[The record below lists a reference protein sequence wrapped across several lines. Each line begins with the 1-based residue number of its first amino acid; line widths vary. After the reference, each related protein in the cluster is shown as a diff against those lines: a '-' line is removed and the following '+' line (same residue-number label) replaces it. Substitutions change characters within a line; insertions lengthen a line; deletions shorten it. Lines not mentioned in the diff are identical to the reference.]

1 MTFTENRGR
10 RRRAWWYHGGVT
22 TLALV
27 IFLAQ
32 PLDAF
37 AAEQRRIQP
46 DGSTQVVGAV
56 RDTTGLP
63 LPGATI
69 EIDGSLVAVSD
80 AEGRFEIALAPGGRY
95 RAAVR
100 LPGFDPH
107 ESIFEASHG
116 MRLDIVLAPGRM
128 RDQVTVT
135 APSPE
140 EAVARRFLLEPVQVY
155 RTPGARADIFRA
167 LQTLPGVSAPDDAA
181 GLFVRGGD
189 VSEVLVSLDDAVI
202 AHPYRHETPTGGYR
216 GTVDPLLISG
226 LSFSTGGFSAR
237 YGNALSGVLDLRG
250 TERPEGRQ
258 TVATIGLAGASA
270 SIAAPAG
277 DRFAVHGAFNRT
289 FTGVLFAVNGSPRPF
304 DPPPEGW
311 DGSAGFSWNLGRG
324 GRLKG
329 FSLVQRDR
337 VGVGI
342 EQDAFTGLLQA
353 STAHGFVGARWDG
366 ALGDWAASASF
377 GRNDYRRGTNVGILD
392 RTITDRLSSW
402 RFDLSAP
409 RTGALEWRA
418 GANGSLAETSIAGRV
433 PVRGGD
439 LGGVSGDVG
448 FDAAVDDWFGGTYLE
463 VTAHAG
469 TVSTTIGAR
478 ADRFG
483 LARAT
488 TVDPRLNVRIDLGR
502 TQALR
507 LATGVYHQA
516 PSPLYYDRER
526 GASRLPPMRALHY
539 IAGYEAGRETEGI
552 YVRAEGFVKTYAD
565 LPLEVAVRGYTADG
579 YGSARGVDL
588 FVQWLSSRL
597 ELRSTASWLQAQRR
611 WTPVDQRERYDL
623 PHGTWTPDFEI
634 PWWVQVIISVPLSNS
649 MSVSASW
656 RSAAGR
662 PHTPIVAG
670 RAIGDRFLPIFG
682 PVNSERFPR
691 YERLDL
697 SSSWLVPAG
706 DGAAILFAAVENVL
720 GRANFFDY
728 VYAPDY
734 TSRQPVVNA
743 APRSVYV
750 GVSLRR

>member
-1 MTFTENRGR
+1 M
-10 RRRAWWYHGGVT
+10 
-22 TLALV
+22 
-27 IFLAQ
+27 
-32 PLDAF
+32 
-37 AAEQRRIQP
+37 
-46 DGSTQVVGAV
+46 
-56 RDTTGLP
+56 
-63 LPGATI
+63 PGATI
-69 EIDGSLVAVSD
+69 EIDDSVVAVSD
-80 AEGRFEIALAPGGRY
+80 AEGRFEIALVSGERY
-95 RAAVR
+95 RAVVT

-107 ESIFEASHG
+107 ESVFEVSHAV
-116 MRLDIVLAPGRM
+116 RLDVVLAIRRM

-140 EAVARRFLLEPVQVY
+140 EAVARPFLLEPVQVY
-155 RTPGARADIFRA
+155 RTPGADADIFRA

-202 AHPYRHETPTGGYR
+202 AHPYRYETPTGGFR
-216 GTVDPLLISG
+216 GTVDPLLVSG

-250 TERPEGRQ
+250 PERPEARQ

-277 DRFAVHGAFNRT
+277 DRFAVRGAFNRT

-311 DGSAGFSWNLGRG
+311 DGSAGFAWNLGRG
-324 GRLKG
+324 GRLKA
-329 FSLVQRDR
+329 FSLMQRDR
-337 VGVGI
+337 VGVGV

-353 STAHGFVGARWDG
+353 STAHGFVGTRWDG
-366 ALGDWAASASF
+366 ALGSWAASASF
-377 GRNDYRRGTNVGILD
+377 GRDDYKRGTNVGILD
-392 RTITDRLSSW
+392 RTITDRVASW

-409 RTGALEWRA
+409 STGAVDWRV
-418 GANGSLAETSIAGRV
+418 GANGSLAETSIVGRV

-439 LGGVSGDVG
+439 LGGVSGDVR
-448 FDAAVDDWFGGTYLE
+448 FDAVVDDWFGGTYLE
-463 VTAHAG
+463 ATTHAG
-469 TVSTTIGAR
+469 AVSTTIGAR

-488 TVDPRLNVRIDLGR
+488 TVDPRLNVRIGLGR
-502 TQALR
+502 THALR

-516 PSPLYYDRER
+516 PSPSYYDRER

-539 IAGYEAGRETEGI
+539 VAGYEAGRETEGL

-565 LPLEVAVRGYTADG
+565 LPLEDYVRGYTADG

-597 ELRSTASWLQAQRR
+597 EVRGTASWLRARRR

-623 PHGTWTPDFEI
+623 PDGTWTPDFEI
-634 PWWVQVIISVPLSNS
+634 PWWVQIITSVPVSNG
-649 MSVSASW
+649 MTVSASW

-662 PHTPIVAG
+662 PHTPIVDG
-670 RAIGDRFLPIFG
+670 RRVGDRFGPVFG

-697 SSSWLVPAG
+697 SSNWLVPAG
-706 DGAAILFAAVENVL
+706 DGVAILFASVDNVL

-743 APRSVYV
+743 APRSVYF
-750 GVSLRR
+750 GVSFRR

>member
-1 MTFTENRGR
+1 MT
-10 RRRAWWYHGGVT
+10 A
-22 TLALV
+22 LALV
-27 IFLAQ
+27 LFLAQ
-32 PLDAF
+32 PFDAF
-37 AAEQRRIQP
+37 TAEQGPIQP
-46 DGSTQVVGAV
+46 EGSTHVVGTV
-56 RDTTGLP
+56 RDPTGLP

-69 EIDGSLVAVSD
+69 EIDDSLVAVSD
-80 AEGRFEIALAPGGRY
+80 AEGRFEIALVSGARY
-95 RAAVR
+95 RAVVT

-107 ESIFEASHG
+107 ESVLEVSHG
-116 MRLDIVLAPGRM
+116 VRLDVVLALRRV

-140 EAVARRFLLEPVQVY
+140 EAVARPFLLEPVQVY
-155 RTPGARADIFRA
+155 RTPGADADVFRA

-202 AHPYRHETPTGGYR
+202 AHPYRYETPTGGFR

-237 YGNALSGVLDLRG
+237 YGNALSGVLDLHG
-250 TERPEGRQ
+250 LERPEARQ
-258 TVATIGLAGASA
+258 TIATIGLAGASA

-277 DRFAVHGAFNRT
+277 DRFAVRGAFNRT

-311 DGSAGFSWNLGRG
+311 DGSAGFTWNLGRG
-324 GRLKG
+324 GRLKA
-329 FSLVQRDR
+329 FSLMQRDR
-337 VGVGI
+337 VGVGV

-353 STAHGFVGARWDG
+353 STAHGFVGTRWDG
-366 ALGDWAASASF
+366 ALGGWAASASL
-377 GRNDYRRGTNVGILD
+377 GRDDYRRGTNVGILD
-392 RTITDRLSSW
+392 RTITDRVASW

-409 RTGALEWRA
+409 STGAVVWRI

-439 LGGVSGDVG
+439 LGGVSGDVR
-448 FDAAVDDWFGGTYLE
+448 FDAVVDDWFGGTYLE
-463 VTAHAG
+463 GTTHAG
-469 TVSTTIGAR
+469 AVSTTIGAR

-488 TVDPRLNVRIDLGR
+488 TVDPRLNVRIGLGR
-502 TQALR
+502 THALR

-516 PSPLYYDRER
+516 PSPSYHDRER

-539 IAGYEAGRETEGI
+539 VAGYEAGRETDGL
-552 YVRAEGFVKTYAD
+552 YVRVEGFVKTYAD
-565 LPLEVAVRGYTADG
+565 LPLEDDVRGYTADG

-597 ELRSTASWLQAQRR
+597 EVRGTASWLRARRR
-611 WTPVDQRERYDL
+611 WTPVDQRERYQL
-623 PHGTWTPDFEI
+623 PDGAWTPDFEV
-634 PWWVQVIISVPLSNS
+634 PWWVQIITSVPVSNS

-662 PHTPIVAG
+662 PHTPIVDG
-670 RAIGDRFLPIFG
+670 RAIGDGFLPVFG

-697 SSSWLVPAG
+697 SANWLVPAG
-706 DGAAILFAAVENVL
+706 DGVAILFASVDNVL

-743 APRSVYV
+743 APRSVYF
-750 GVSLRR
+750 GVSFRR

>member
-1 MTFTENRGR
+1 MTP
-10 RRRAWWYHGGVT
+10 
-22 TLALV
+22 LALAL
-27 IFLAQ
+27 FLAQ

-37 AAEQRRIQP
+37 AAERRPIQP
-46 DGSTQVVGAV
+46 DGSTLVAGTV

-69 EIDGSLVAVSD
+69 EIDDSLVAVSD
-80 AEGRFEIALAPGGRY
+80 AEGRFEVALASGARY
-95 RAAVR
+95 RAVVA

-107 ESIFEASHG
+107 ESVLEVSHG
-116 MRLDIVLAPGRM
+116 LRLDVVLAVSRM

-135 APSPE
+135 APAPE
-140 EAVARRFLLEPVQVY
+140 EAVARSFLVEPVQIY
-155 RTPGARADIFRA
+155 RTPGADADVFRA

-202 AHPYRHETPTGGYR
+202 AHPYRFETPTGGFR
-216 GTVDPLLISG
+216 GTVDPLLIAG

-250 TERPEGRQ
+250 LERPAARQ
-258 TVATIGLAGASA
+258 TTTTFGLAGASA
-270 SIAAPAG
+270 SIAAPVG
-277 DRFAVHGAFNRT
+277 DRFGVRGAFNRT

-311 DGSAGFSWNLGRG
+311 DGSAGFAWNLGRG

-329 FSLVQRDR
+329 FSLMQRDR
-337 VGVGI
+337 VGVGV

-353 STAHGFVGARWDG
+353 STAHGFVGTRWDG

-377 GRNDYRRGTNVGILD
+377 GHDDYQRGINVGILD
-392 RTITDRLSSW
+392 RTITDRVASW
-402 RFDLSAP
+402 RIDLGAP
-409 RTGALEWRA
+409 PAGAVEWRV
-418 GANGSLAETSIAGRV
+418 GANGSLAETSIVGRV

-439 LGGVSGDVG
+439 LGGVSGDVR
-448 FDAAVDDWFGGTYLE
+448 FDAVVDDWFGGTYLE
-463 VTAHAG
+463 ATTHTGA
-469 TVSTTIGAR
+469 VSTTIGAR

-483 LARAT
+483 LARAST
-488 TVDPRLNVRIDLGR
+488 FDPRLNVRIGLGR
-502 TQALR
+502 THALR

-516 PSPLYYDRER
+516 PSPAYYDRER

-539 IAGYEAGRETEGI
+539 VAGYETGRETEGI
-552 YVRAEGFVKTYAD
+552 YVRAEGFVKTYTR
-565 LPLEVAVRGYTADG
+565 LPLEDDVRGYTGDG
-579 YGSARGVDL
+579 YGSARGIDL
-588 FVQWLSSRL
+588 FVQWLSNRF
-597 ELRSTASWLQAQRR
+597 EVRGTASFLQARRR

-623 PHGTWTPDFEI
+623 PDGTWRPDFEI
-634 PWWVQVIISVPLSNS
+634 PWWVQVITSVPLSNS

-662 PHTPIVAG
+662 PHTPIVDG
-670 RAIGDRFLPIFG
+670 RALGDRFLPVFG
-682 PVNSERFPR
+682 PVNSERLPR

-697 SSSWLVPAG
+697 SASRLVPAG
-706 DGAAILFAAVENVL
+706 DGVLILFASVDNVL

-743 APRSVYV
+743 APRGVYV
-750 GVSLRR
+750 GFSFRR

>member
-1 MTFTENRGR
+1 M
-10 RRRAWWYHGGVT
+10 T

-27 IFLAQ
+27 LFLVQ
-32 PLDAF
+32 PSDAV
-37 AAEQRRIQP
+37 AAEQRPIQP
-46 DGSTQVVGAV
+46 DRSTRVVGTV

-69 EIDGSLVAVSD
+69 EIDDALVAVSD
-80 AEGRFEIALAPGGRY
+80 AEGRFEIALVSGARY
-95 RAAVR
+95 RAVVT

-107 ESIFEASHG
+107 ESIFEASRG
-116 MRLDIVLAPGRM
+116 ARLDVVLAIRRL
-128 RDQVTVT
+128 RDEVTVT

-140 EAVARRFLLEPVQVY
+140 EAVARPFLLEPVQVY
-155 RTPGARADIFRA
+155 RTPGADADVFRA

-202 AHPYRHETPTGGYR
+202 AHPYRYETPTGGFR

-237 YGNALSGVLDLRG
+237 YGNALSGILDLRG
-250 TERPEGRQ
+250 PERPETPQ
-258 TVATIGLAGASA
+258 TVATVGLAGASA

-277 DRFAVHGAFNRT
+277 DRFAVRGAFNRT

-311 DGSAGFSWNLGRG
+311 DGSAGFTWNLGRG
-324 GRLKG
+324 GRLKA
-329 FSLVQRDR
+329 FSLMQRDR
-337 VGVGI
+337 VGVGV

-353 STAHGFVGARWDG
+353 STAHGFVGTRWDG
-366 ALGDWAASASF
+366 ALGGWAASASF
-377 GRNDYRRGTNVGILD
+377 GRDDYERGTNVGILD
-392 RTITDRLSSW
+392 RTIADRVASW
-402 RFDLSAP
+402 RFDLGAPSTSAVD
-409 RTGALEWRA
+409 WRV
-418 GANGSLAETSIAGRV
+418 GANGSLAETSITGRV

-439 LGGVSGDVG
+439 LGGVSGGVR
-448 FDAAVDDWFGGTYLE
+448 FDAVVDDWFGGTYLE
-463 VTAHAG
+463 ATTHTGA
-469 TVSTTIGAR
+469 VSTTIGAR

-488 TVDPRLNVRIDLGR
+488 TVDPRVNVRIGLGR
-502 TQALR
+502 THALR

-516 PSPLYYDRER
+516 PSPSYYDRER

-539 IAGYEAGRETEGI
+539 VAGYEAGRETEGL
-552 YVRAEGFVKTYAD
+552 YVRVEGFVKTYAD
-565 LPLEVAVRGYTADG
+565 LPLEDYVRGYTADG

-597 ELRSTASWLQAQRR
+597 EVRGTASWLRAERR

-623 PHGTWTPDFEI
+623 PDGTWTPDFEI
-634 PWWVQVIISVPLSNS
+634 PRWVQVITRVPLSNS
-649 MSVSASW
+649 VSVSASW

-662 PHTPIVAG
+662 PHTPIVDG
-670 RAIGDRFLPIFG
+670 RAVGDGFLPVFG

-697 SSSWLVPAG
+697 AWNWLVPAG
-706 DGAAILFAAVENVL
+706 DGVAILFAAFDNVL

>member
-1 MTFTENRGR
+1 M
-10 RRRAWWYHGGVT
+10 AP
-22 TLALV
+22 LALV
-27 IFLAQ
+27 LFLAQ
-32 PLDAF
+32 PFDAF
-37 AAEQRRIQP
+37 AAEQRPIQP
-46 DGSTQVVGAV
+46 DGSTHVTGTV

-69 EIDGSLVAVSD
+69 EIDDSVVAVSD
-80 AEGRFEIALAPGGRY
+80 ADGRFEIALVFGARY
-95 RAAVR
+95 RAIVT

-107 ESIFEASHG
+107 ESVFEVSHG
-116 MRLDIVLAPGRM
+116 VRLNVVLAISRV
-128 RDQVTVT
+128 REQITVT

-140 EAVARRFLLEPVQVY
+140 EAVARPFMLQPVQVY
-155 RTPGARADIFRA
+155 QTPGADADVFRA

-202 AHPYRHETPTGGYR
+202 AHPYRYETPTGGFR

-250 TERPEGRQ
+250 LERPAARQ
-258 TVATIGLAGASA
+258 TIATLGLAGASA

-277 DRFAVHGAFNRT
+277 DRFGVRGAFNRT
-289 FTGVLFAVNGSPRPF
+289 FTRVLFAVNGSPRPF

-311 DGSAGFSWNLGRG
+311 DGSAGFAWNLGRG

-329 FSLVQRDR
+329 FSLMQRDR

-342 EQDAFTGLLQA
+342 EQDAFTGLLQS
-353 STAHGFVGARWDG
+353 STAHRFVGTRWDG
-366 ALGDWAASASF
+366 ALGGWAASASF
-377 GRNDYRRGTNVGILD
+377 GHDDYQRSTNVGILD
-392 RTITDRLSSW
+392 RTITDRVASW
-402 RFDLSAP
+402 RIDLSAP
-409 RTGALEWRA
+409 ATGAVEWRV
-418 GANGSLAETSIAGRV
+418 GANGSFAEASIVGRV

-439 LGGVSGDVG
+439 LGGVSGDAR

-463 VTAHAG
+463 VTTHAG
-469 TVSTTIGAR
+469 ALSTTIGAR
-478 ADRFG
+478 VDRFG

-488 TVDPRLNVRIDLGR
+488 TVDPRLNVRIGLGR
-502 TQALR
+502 THALR

-516 PSPLYYDRER
+516 PSPSYYDRER
-526 GASRLPPMRALHY
+526 GAARLPPMRALHY
-539 IAGYEAGRETEGI
+539 VAGYETGRETEGI
-552 YVRAEGFVKTYAD
+552 YVRAEGFVKTYAE
-565 LPLEVAVRGYTADG
+565 LPLEDDVRGYTAEG

-588 FVQWLSSRL
+588 FVQWLSSQL
-597 ELRSTASWLQAQRR
+597 EIRGTASWLRARRR

-623 PHGTWTPDFEI
+623 PDGTWTPDFEI
-634 PWWVQVIISVPLSNS
+634 PWWVQIITSVPLSNG

-662 PHTPIVAG
+662 PHTPIVDG
-670 RAIGDRFLPIFG
+670 RAIGDRFLPVFG
-682 PVNSERFPR
+682 SVNSERLPR
-691 YERLDL
+691 YERFDL

-706 DGAAILFAAVENVL
+706 DGVVILFVSVDNVL

-734 TSRQPVVNA
+734 ASRQPVVNA
-743 APRSVYV
+743 APRGVYV

>member
-1 MTFTENRGR
+1 MTP
-10 RRRAWWYHGGVT
+10 
-22 TLALV
+22 LALV
-27 IFLAQ
+27 LFLAQ

-37 AAEQRRIQP
+37 AAEQRPIPPEGTTR
-46 DGSTQVVGAV
+46 VVGTV

-69 EIDGSLVAVSD
+69 EIDDSLVAVSD
-80 AEGRFEIALAPGGRY
+80 AEGRFETALVSGARY
-95 RAAVR
+95 RAVVT

-107 ESIFEASHG
+107 ESVLEASHG
-116 MRLDIVLAPGRM
+116 VRLDVVLAIRRM

-140 EAVARRFLLEPVQVY
+140 EAVARPFLLEPVQVY
-155 RTPGARADIFRA
+155 RTPGAQADIFRA
-167 LQTLPGVSAPDDAA
+167 LQTLPGVSAPDETA

-202 AHPYRHETPTGGYR
+202 AHPYRHETPTGGFR

-250 TERPEGRQ
+250 PERPETRQ
-258 TVATIGLAGASA
+258 TVATVGLAGASA

-277 DRFAVHGAFNRT
+277 DRFAVRGAFNRT

-311 DGSAGFSWNLGRG
+311 DGSAGFAWNLGRG

-329 FSLVQRDR
+329 FSLMRRDR

-353 STAHGFVGARWDG
+353 STAQGFVGARWDG
-366 ALGDWAASASF
+366 ALGGWAASASF
-377 GRNDYRRGTNVGILD
+377 GHDDYERGTNVGILD
-392 RTITDRLSSW
+392 RTITDRVASW
-402 RFDLSAP
+402 RLDLGAP
-409 RTGALEWRA
+409 PAGAVEWRV
-418 GANGSLAETSIAGRV
+418 GANGALAETSIAGRV

-439 LGGVSGDVG
+439 LGGVSGDVR
-448 FDAAVDDWFGGTYLE
+448 FDAAVDDWYGGTYVE
-463 VTAHAG
+463 VTTHAG
-469 TVSTTIGAR
+469 AVSTTIGAR

-483 LARAT
+483 LARTA
-488 TVDPRLNVRIDLGR
+488 TVDPRLNVRIGLGR
-502 TQALR
+502 THALR

-539 IAGYEAGRETEGI
+539 VAGYEAGREAEGI
-552 YVRAEGFVKTYAD
+552 YVRAEGFLKTYRD
-565 LPLEVAVRGYTADG
+565 LPLEDDVRGYNADG
-579 YGSARGVDL
+579 YGSAHGVDL

-597 ELRSTASWLQAQRR
+597 EVRGTASWLRARRR

-623 PHGTWTPDFEI
+623 PDGTWAPDFEI
-634 PWWVQVIISVPLSNS
+634 PWSVQVITSVPVSNS

-662 PHTPIVAG
+662 PHTPIIAG
-670 RAIGDRFLPIFG
+670 RAIGHRFLPVFG

-706 DGAAILFAAVENVL
+706 DGVAIFFAAVGNVL
-720 GRANFFDY
+720 GRANFLDY

-734 TSRQPVVNA
+734 TARQPVVNA

>member
-1 MTFTENRGR
+1 M
-10 RRRAWWYHGGVT
+10 T

-27 IFLAQ
+27 LFLAQ
-32 PLDAF
+32 PFAAF
-37 AAEQRRIQP
+37 AAEQRPIQP
-46 DGSTQVVGAV
+46 DVSTHVVGTV

-63 LPGATI
+63 LPGAMI
-69 EIDGSLVAVSD
+69 EIDDSLVAVSD
-80 AEGRFEIALAPGGRY
+80 AEGRFEIDLASGARY
-95 RAAVR
+95 RAVVT

-107 ESIFEASHG
+107 ESVLEVSRG
-116 MRLDIVLAPGRM
+116 VRLNVVLAVSRM
-128 RDQVTVT
+128 QDQVTVT

-140 EAVARRFLLEPVQVY
+140 EAVTRLFLLEPVQVY
-155 RTPGARADIFRA
+155 RTPGARADVFRA
-167 LQTLPGVSAPDDAA
+167 LQTLPGVAAPDDAA

-202 AHPYRHETPTGGYR
+202 AHPYRYETPTGGYR
-216 GTVDPLLISG
+216 GAVDPLLISG

-237 YGNALSGVLDLRG
+237 YGNALSGILDLRG
-250 TERPEGRQ
+250 LERPEAPQ
-258 TVATIGLAGASA
+258 TTATFGLAGASA

-277 DRFAVHGAFNRT
+277 DRFGVHGAFNRT

-311 DGSAGFSWNLGRG
+311 DGSAGFAWNLGRG

-329 FSLVQRDR
+329 FSLMQRDR

-342 EQDAFTGLLQA
+342 EQDAFTGLLQS
-353 STAHGFVGARWDG
+353 STAHGFVGTRWDG
-366 ALGDWAASASF
+366 ALGDWAAAASF
-377 GRNDYRRGTNVGILD
+377 GHDDYKRGTRVGILD
-392 RTITDRLSSW
+392 RTTTDRVTSW
-402 RFDLSAP
+402 RMDLSAP
-409 RTGALEWRA
+409 TTSVVEWRV
-418 GANGSLAETSIAGRV
+418 GANGSLAETAIAGRV

-439 LGGVSGDVG
+439 LAGVSGDVR
-448 FDAAVDDWFGGTYLE
+448 FDAVVDDWYGGAYLE
-463 VTAHAG
+463 ATAHTGA
-469 TVSTTIGAR
+469 VSTTIGAR

-488 TVDPRLNVRIDLGR
+488 TVDPRLNVRIGLGR
-502 TQALR
+502 THALR
-507 LATGVYHQA
+507 FATGVYHQA
-516 PSPLYYDRER
+516 PSPSYYDRER

-539 IAGYEAGRETEGI
+539 VAGYEAGRETEGI

-565 LPLEVAVRGYTADG
+565 LPLEEEVRGYTADG

-597 ELRSTASWLQAQRR
+597 EVRGTASWLRAKRR

-623 PHGTWTPDFEI
+623 PDGTWTPDFEI
-634 PWWVQVIISVPLSNS
+634 PWWVQIITTVPLSNS
-649 MSVSASW
+649 MNVSASW

-662 PHTPIVAG
+662 PHTPIVDG
-670 RAIGDRFLPIFG
+670 RAIGDRFLPVFG
-682 PVNSERFPR
+682 PVNSERLPR
-691 YERLDL
+691 YERLDV

-706 DGAAILFAAVENVL
+706 DGVAILFATVDNVL

-728 VYAPDY
+728 VYTPDY
-734 TSRQPVVNA
+734 ASRQPVVNA